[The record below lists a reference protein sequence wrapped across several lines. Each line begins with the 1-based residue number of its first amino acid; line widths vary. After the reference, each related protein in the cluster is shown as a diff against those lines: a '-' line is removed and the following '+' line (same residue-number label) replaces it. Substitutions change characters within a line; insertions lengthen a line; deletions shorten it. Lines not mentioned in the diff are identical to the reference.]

1 MNRSLAAKSLL
12 LIIFGAFILV
22 WNLDMIFMERNQM
35 LSVVGTVDEVKE
47 TGYVDRDRDRE
58 YCGGVHA
65 YIQ

>member
-22 WNLDMIFMERNQM
+22 WNLDMIFIERNQM
-35 LSVVGTVDEVKE
+35 LNVVGTVDEE